1 MKVGDVIGD
10 GTKRDLGIISIMVYA
25 FVIHARFVPALRG
38 KWIFNLMSMF
48 AFVSILFTYY
58 GVNFHLVGLHSYAS
72 GEAHSLSWIWY
83 SLGTISLI
91 GASLSQV

>member
-10 GTKRDLGIISIMVYA
+10 GTKRDLGIVSIMVYA

-48 AFVSILFTYY
+48 AFVSILFT
-58 GVNFHLVGLHSYAS
+58 L
-72 GEAHSLSWIWY
+72 W
-83 SLGTISLI
+83 
-91 GASLSQV
+91 

>member
-10 GTKRDLGIISIMVYA
+10 GTQKRLGISIMVYA

-58 GVNFHLVGLHSYAS
+58 G
-72 GEAHSLSWIWY
+72 
-83 SLGTISLI
+83 
-91 GASLSQV
+91 